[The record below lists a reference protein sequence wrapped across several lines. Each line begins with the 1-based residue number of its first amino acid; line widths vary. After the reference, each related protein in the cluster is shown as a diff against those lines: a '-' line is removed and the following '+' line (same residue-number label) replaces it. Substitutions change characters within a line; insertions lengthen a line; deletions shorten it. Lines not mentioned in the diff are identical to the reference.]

1 MLDTENRCKSSLAF
15 SHLRWTVGVRTV
27 LIKTRLPHSTAAA
40 PSAAEGL
47 PRGGAPSEVLP
58 LVRIGYEP
66 FILHNILPAQDTNS
80 ENSSE
85 WSFEEDGKD
94 LPQLPT

>member
-1 MLDTENRCKSSLAF
+1 MLDTENRCKIVS
-15 SHLRWTVGVRTV
+15 
-27 LIKTRLPHSTAAA
+27 RLPAFTLDRWCSHRADKKEHSTAAA
-40 PSAAEGL
+40 PSA
-47 PRGGAPSEVLP
+47 APSEVLP
-58 LVRIGYEP
+58 LVRIGCEP

-80 ENSSE
+80 DNSSV